1 MRRAVLALPLL
12 LAACGNL
19 PEPFY
24 GNPGAAGAKLSIPP
38 APVLMVPPPKDA
50 LLDGKSAIAY
60 AGDLSTALVNY
71 DVPAVSGA
79 AGKQSWRLSISAK
92 QTGETVTPRYVVTGP
107 DGKEYGHQDGAPI
120 PAQGWTNGDSQTLA
134 NAASADAP
142 PLSKLLAGINAQIQQ
157 SNPESLE
164 NRPPRIYVGAVSG
177 APGDGNSALPLN
189 LKRSLPGPDNV
200 LADNAKNA
208 DFTVTCT
215 VKTKPDTGGQIQV
228 ELDWVVRDG
237 NGRIAGQVTQL
248 HDLNPGDIT
257 PYWGDVAAA
266 AAQEA
271 AGGIQQVVSN
281 AVLKKGQKPT
291 S

>member
-1 MRRAVLALPLL
+1 MRRAALALPLL
-12 LAACGNL
+12 LAACGTL
-19 PEPFY
+19 PQPFY
-24 GNPGAAGAKLSIPP
+24 GNPGPAGAKLAIPP
-38 APVLMVPPPKDA
+38 APVLMVPAPKAA
-50 LLDGKSAIAY
+50 LLDGKSATAY

-79 AGKQSWRLSISAK
+79 GGKQSWRLGISAK
-92 QTGETVTPRYVVTGP
+92 QSGDIVTPRYVITGP
-107 DGKEYGHQDGAPI
+107 DGKEYGHQDGAPV
-120 PAQGWTNGDSQTLA
+120 PAQAWTSGDTQTLN
-134 NAASADAP
+134 NAAAADAA
-142 PLSKLLAGINAQIQQ
+142 PLSKLLAAINAQIQQ

-164 NRPPRIYVGAVSG
+164 NRPPRIFVGTVSG
-177 APGDGNSALPLN
+177 APGDGNTALPLN
-189 LKRSLPGPDNV
+189 LKRNLPGANDM
-200 LADNAKNA
+200 LANDAKSA

-215 VKTKPDTGGQIQV
+215 VKTKPDTGGQLQV

-237 NGRIAGQVTQL
+237 NGRIAGQVTQI
-248 HDLNPGDIT
+248 HDLNPADIT

>member
-1 MRRAVLALPLL
+1 MRRAALALPLL

-19 PEPFY
+19 PQPFY

-38 APVLMVPPPKDA
+38 APVLMVPAPKDA
-50 LLDGKSAIAY
+50 LLDGKSATAY

-71 DVPAVSGA
+71 DVPAVNGA
-79 AGKQSWRLSISAK
+79 AGKQNWRLSIGAK
-92 QTGETVTPRYVVTGP
+92 QTGDTVTPRYVITGP
-107 DGKEYGHQDGAPI
+107 DGKEYGHQDGAPV
-120 PAQGWTNGDSQTLA
+120 PAQGWTSGDAQTLN

-142 PLSKLLAGINAQIQQ
+142 PLSKLLATINAQIQQ

-164 NRPPRIYVGAVSG
+164 NRQPRIFVGTVSG
-177 APGDGNSALPLN
+177 APGDGNSSLPLN
-189 LKRSLPGPDNV
+189 LKRNLPGPNDV

-248 HDLNPGDIT
+248 HDLDPGDIT

>member
-12 LAACGNL
+12 LAACGTL
-19 PEPFY
+19 PQPFY
-24 GNPGAAGAKLSIPP
+24 GNPGRVGAKLATPP
-38 APVLMVPPPKDA
+38 APVLMVPPPRDA
-50 LLDGKSAIAY
+50 LLDGKPASLY
-60 AGDLSTALVNY
+60 AADLAAALANN
-71 DVPAVSGA
+71 DVPAVTGA
-79 AGKQSWRLSISAK
+79 GPKQSWRLGISAK
-92 QTGETVTPRYVVTGP
+92 RNGDTVIPHYLVTGP
-107 DGKEYGHQDGAPI
+107 DGKIYGQQDGAPV
-120 PAQGWTNGDSQTLA
+120 PAPNWLSGDAQTLA
-134 NAASADAP
+134 NAAAADAA
-142 PLSKLLAGINAQIQQ
+142 PLSKLMGVINARVQE

-164 NRPPRIYVGAVSG
+164 NRPPRIYVGTVTG
-177 APGDGNSALPLN
+177 APGDGGHSLPLN
-189 LKRSLPGPDNV
+189 LKRDLASTGDV
-200 LADNAKNA
+200 LTDDPKAA

-228 ELDWVVRDG
+228 ELDWLVRDS

-248 HDLNPGDIT
+248 HDLDPSDIT

-281 AVLKKGQKPT
+281 AVLKKGQKPA